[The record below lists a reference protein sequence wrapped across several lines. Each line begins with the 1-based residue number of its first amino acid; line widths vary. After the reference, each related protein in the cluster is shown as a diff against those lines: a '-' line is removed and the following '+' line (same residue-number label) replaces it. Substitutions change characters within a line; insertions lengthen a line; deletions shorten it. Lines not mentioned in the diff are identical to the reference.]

1 VGRLADAYR
10 SAPIPAPQTGWRDA
24 SLCVIDLETT
34 GLEPSDEIVAF
45 ATVPVSGGRVHV
57 RGARYRTVRPQRMP
71 ESETILVHGLR
82 SEDLVDSPP
91 LGELLDELIEAIT
104 GTALVAHVA
113 SIEKRFLGRALEREG
128 LELRNPVIDT
138 ARLAA
143 QLFESEGREV
153 PSPIKLSALADELG
167 LPVHRPHEA
176 DGDALTTA
184 QAFLALATRL
194 DAIEPQTIGSLS
206 DHGRGPGPRR
216 ALRRLLRL
224 G

>member
-1 VGRLADAYR
+1 
-10 SAPIPAPQTGWRDA
+10 
-24 SLCVIDLETT
+24 
-34 GLEPSDEIVAF
+34 
-45 ATVPVSGGRVHV
+45 
-57 RGARYRTVRPQRMP
+57 MP
-71 ESETILVHGLR
+71 ESETIVVHGLR

-91 LGELLDELIEAIT
+91 LAELLDELIEAIT
-104 GTALVAHVA
+104 GAALVAHVA
-113 SIEKRFLGRALEREG
+113 SIEKRFLGRALERAG

-143 QLFESEGREV
+143 RLFDHEGREV
-153 PSPIKLSALADELG
+153 PSPIGLSALADELG

-206 DHGRGPGPRR
+206 EHGRGPGPLR
-216 ALRRLLRL
+216 AVRRLLRL